1 MTQNPIGTQK
11 KNKKNC
17 LKRENSFW
25 LVASLAR
32 VSRAIGGADSGNDPP
47 KSLSGGAKTG
57 PKKMAEIENLSAIAD
72 KLPIRGTFSQL
83 IFQIPLRDMLFLP
96 QNTTNITFCSLIIW

>member
-47 KSLSGGAKTG
+47 TSLSGG
-57 PKKMAEIENLSAIAD
+57 AEIENLSAIAD
-72 KLPIRGTFSQL
+72 KLPIRGTY
-83 IFQIPLRDMLFLP
+83 
-96 QNTTNITFCSLIIW
+96 TT